1 MKKVKSIKCYHGES
15 VLTKE
20 EEKEKKE
27 KKQNNNNDILHEDIV
42 RHSKNYLEENLASYT
57 DILNQ
62 YCATLDQIVKEYKE
76 QSRFISNSLKDIIKF
91 LKN

>member
-1 MKKVKSIKCYHGES
+1 MENTKKCETLK
-15 VLTKE
+15 
-20 EEKEKKE
+20 
-27 KKQNNNNDILHEDIV
+27 
-42 RHSKNYLEENLASYT
+42 ENLASYT

-76 QSRFISNSLKDIIKF
+76 QSRFISITLKDTIKF

>member
-1 MKKVKSIKCYHGES
+1 MENTKKCETLK
-15 VLTKE
+15 
-20 EEKEKKE
+20 
-27 KKQNNNNDILHEDIV
+27 
-42 RHSKNYLEENLASYT
+42 ENLASYT

-76 QSRFISNSLKDIIKF
+76 QSRFISITLKDIIKF

>member
-1 MKKVKSIKCYHGES
+1 MKPLRGGVGKQKNLINLIKTIMKK
-15 VLTKE
+15 E
-20 EEKEKKE
+20 ET
-27 KKQNNNNDILHEDIV
+27 
-42 RHSKNYLEENLASYT
+42 LEENLASYT

>member
-1 MKKVKSIKCYHGES
+1 MENTK
-15 VLTKE
+15 KE
-20 EEKEKKE
+20 ET
-27 KKQNNNNDILHEDIV
+27 
-42 RHSKNYLEENLASYT
+42 LEENLANYT
-57 DILNQ
+57 NILNQ

>member
-1 MKKVKSIKCYHGES
+1 MENTK
-15 VLTKE
+15 KE
-20 EEKEKKE
+20 ET
-27 KKQNNNNDILHEDIV
+27 
-42 RHSKNYLEENLASYT
+42 LEENLASYT

-76 QSRFISNSLKDIIKF
+76 QSRLICKSLKNTIKF

>member
-1 MKKVKSIKCYHGES
+1 MENTKKCE
-15 VLTKE
+15 T
-20 EEKEKKE
+20 
-27 KKQNNNNDILHEDIV
+27 
-42 RHSKNYLEENLASYT
+42 LEENLANYT

-76 QSRFISNSLKDIIKF
+76 QSRFISITLKDIIQF

>member
-1 MKKVKSIKCYHGES
+1 MKKDNKTLKK
-15 VLTKE
+15 T
-20 EEKEKKE
+20 EKE
-27 KKQNNNNDILHEDIV
+27 NN
-42 RHSKNYLEENLASYT
+42 EENLACYA

-76 QSRFISNSLKDIIKF
+76 QSRFISNSLKDIIQF